1 MYMYGYL
8 IFNCIFINLNELLK
22 QKIIENIF
30 NIKQIS
36 CYYISVDDNKI
47 SFRIF
52 SNSTFYQYTFIMQDN
67 DISTIKNVDD
77 SRIILKY
84 FKINEYKKKKD
95 FGDDALS
102 IFIKILLSSDEAK
115 IYHLFQ
121 NLL

>member
-115 IYHLFQ
+115 IYHLFR

>member
-1 MYMYGYL
+1 MYGYL